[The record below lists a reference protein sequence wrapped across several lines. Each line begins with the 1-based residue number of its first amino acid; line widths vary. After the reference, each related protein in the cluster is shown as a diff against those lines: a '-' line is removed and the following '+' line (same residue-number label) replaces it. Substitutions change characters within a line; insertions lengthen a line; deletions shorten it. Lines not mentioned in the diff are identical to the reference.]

1 MLPGHNPGM
10 RGVRDG
16 VFVSEQLPPLR
27 LRVPPE
33 LRYIGSFV
41 FDLKAV
47 ARVERHLFVETAG
60 SAVARMLVLHF
71 ESFLPGVDDLY
82 RYSLANVRELGG
94 VTYGRSV
101 GTLSLR
107 EELAESP
114 EAEMAHTAAF
124 VAGHDLVLPDR
135 QAVARFAR
143 VVGDDRRTE
152 LLIFYHEVDGTEDG
166 ILERAERAFDVTMD
180 DS

>member
-1 MLPGHNPGM
+1 M

-16 VFVSEQLPPLR
+16 VFVSDQLPPLH
-27 LRVPPE
+27 LRVVPP
-33 LRYIGSFV
+33 LRYIGSFT

-47 ARVERHLFVETAG
+47 ARVERHLFVETNG

-71 ESFLPGVDDLY
+71 ERFLPGADDLY
-82 RYSLANVRELGG
+82 RYALANMRELGG
-94 VTYGRSV
+94 ELYGRSA

-114 EAEMAHTAAF
+114 EAEMAHTATF
-124 VAGHDLVLPDR
+124 LEGHRLVLPDR

-143 VVGDDRRTE
+143 VIGEERRIE
-152 LLIFYHEVDGTEDG
+152 LLIFYHEVDGSEDG
-166 ILERAERAFDVTMD
+166 ILDRAERAFEVTMER
-180 DS
+180 